1 MRRGSYA
8 AGADTIARVTD
19 APATIAGYLDEIG
32 ADSQRR
38 GEREWSVRLP
48 SAKRGALSALL
59 AVRERTLTIRA
70 FVLRGPD
77 RGHEDVYRRLL
88 GKNLST
94 AHWRFALD
102 DDGDVYLVADA
113 ALAGLE
119 ADALDGLLGALCVV
133 VDETY
138 EGVVRMG
145 FDVPEGTEFR
155 PPPEG

>member
-1 MRRGSYA
+1 VP
-8 AGADTIARVTD
+8 VTS
-19 APATIAGYLDEIG
+19 APVRIAGYLEQLG
-32 ADSQRR
+32 AESERL

-48 SAKRGALSALL
+48 STKRGAVAAIVS
-59 AVRERTLTIRA
+59 VRERTLTIRA

-77 RGHEDVYRRLL
+77 RDHEGVYRRLL

-113 ALAGLE
+113 TLATLD
-119 ADALDGLLGALCVV
+119 ADALDGLLGALCTV

-138 EGVVRMG
+138 ESVVRMG
-145 FDVPEGTEFR
+145 FDVPKGTQFR
-155 PPPEG
+155 PPPGE

>member
-1 MRRGSYA
+1 VTA
-8 AGADTIARVTD
+8 APDRIA
-19 APATIAGYLDEIG
+19 AHLEQIG
-32 ADSQRR
+32 AEAERL

-48 SAKRGALSALL
+48 SAKRGAVAALVT
-59 AVRERTLTIRA
+59 VRERTLTIRA

-77 RGHEDVYRRLL
+77 RRHEEVYRRLL

-102 DDGDVYLVADA
+102 DDGDVFLVADA
-113 ALAGLE
+113 PLAGLD
-119 ADALDGLLGALCVV
+119 ADALDGLLGALCAV

-138 EGVVRMG
+138 ESVVRMG

>member
-1 MRRGSYA
+1 
-8 AGADTIARVTD
+8 VPD
-19 APATIAGYLDEIG
+19 APARIARYLDEIG
-32 ADSQRR
+32 ADADRL
-38 GEREWSVRLP
+38 GDREWSVRLP
-48 SAKRGALSALL
+48 SAKRGTVAALV

-77 RGHEDVYRRLL
+77 RDHEGVYRRLL
-88 GKNLST
+88 GKNLAT

-113 ALAGLE
+113 ALACLD
-119 ADALDGLLGALCVV
+119 ADALDGLLGALCAV

-138 EGVVRMG
+138 ESVVRMG

-155 PPPEG
+155 PPPEA

>member
-1 MRRGSYA
+1 MTVA
-8 AGADTIARVTD
+8 A
-19 APATIAGYLDEIG
+19 ATIAGYLAEIG
-32 ADSQRR
+32 AEAERL

-48 SAKRGALSALL
+48 STKRGAISALL
-59 AVRERTLTIRA
+59 TVRERTLAIRA

-77 RGHEDVYRRLL
+77 RGHEGVYRRLL

-102 DDGDVYLVADA
+102 DDGDVYLAADA
-113 ALAGLE
+113 ALAGLD
-119 ADALDGLLGALCVV
+119 ADALDGLLGALCAV

-138 EGVVRMG
+138 ESVVRMG

-155 PPPEG
+155 PPPEPSARG